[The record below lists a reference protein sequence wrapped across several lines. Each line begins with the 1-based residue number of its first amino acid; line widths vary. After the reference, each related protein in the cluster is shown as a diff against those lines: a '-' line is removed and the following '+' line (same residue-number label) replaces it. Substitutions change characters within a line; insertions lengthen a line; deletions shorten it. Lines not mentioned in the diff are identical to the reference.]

1 MGNQQV
7 SNVIKTGKP
16 SYKVSVFSNYS
27 GHIHES
33 NSAGMGN
40 NQPEAMQQLAV
51 TTEELSVKEGMYVQK
66 GQNIFAVYNPNRA
79 WALLNIFTG
88 QAAMVKVGNKYA
100 SLPKQIRLMIS
111 EPQSVT

>member
-1 MGNQQV
+1 MHPNKIVFAGNGQPASKQCD
-7 SNVIKTGKP
+7 KTGKP

-66 GQNIFAVYNPNRA
+66 GQNILPC
-79 WALLNIFTG
+79 IIPTG
-88 QAAMVKVGNKYA
+88 HGHC
-100 SLPKQIRLMIS
+100 
-111 EPQSVT
+111 